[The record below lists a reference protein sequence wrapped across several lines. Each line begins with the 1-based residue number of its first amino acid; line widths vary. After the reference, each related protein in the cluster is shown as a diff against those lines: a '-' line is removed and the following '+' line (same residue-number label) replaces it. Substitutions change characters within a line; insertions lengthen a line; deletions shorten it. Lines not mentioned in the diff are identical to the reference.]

1 MLVINERNALAFET
15 PHPEHILATIPKAQV
30 LENVQG
36 RDFVVVPHH
45 LDAVRILRNLG
56 FDAPS
61 PILHHYDWPGQFHP
75 FKHQFK
81 TSAFLTLNQ
90 RALVLNEIGT
100 GKSLSALW
108 AADYLMKAG
117 VIRRVLIVSPLSTL
131 ERVWADEIFKNFIDR
146 SFAVLHGSRA
156 KRMKLLARGD
166 DFCIINHDGFGI
178 IAQQAL
184 DEFDLLIVDEAA
196 VLRNPSTK
204 RFKRMRKFVSAQP
217 NMRLWLMT
225 GTPTP
230 NEPTD
235 AWALANLIGNPDC
248 PKYYTH
254 FKDRVMVKVSQWK
267 WEPRSDAVA
276 QVQRILQP
284 CVRFTRDECLDLPDT
299 ILQTHEVAMTQQQKD
314 LYDEMKQ
321 ELLVQLNNH
330 DITAA
335 NEAIK
340 LQKLLQICLGVAY
353 DDHGKPVPIDAT
365 PRVSLTCDLIEQAG
379 EKVIV
384 FCPFTGALEML
395 AKAIGKRWTYSI
407 VNGDVLPNQRAAIFH
422 AFQNDP
428 DPHVLVAHPGTMAHG
443 LTLTEAT
450 TIIWYG
456 PINSNETYVQA
467 NGRIERIGKRKV
479 SNVIH
484 IEASPVERAVFKRLA
499 GKQKLQGILLD
510 LLTKGDGAHPAFAL

>member
-1 MLVINERNALAFET
+1 MLVIDDHNVLAFET
-15 PHPEHILATIPKAQV
+15 THPEDILATIPKAKLV
-30 LENVQG
+30 DVAGHE
-36 RDFVVVPHH
+36 FMTVPHH
-45 LDAVRILRNLG
+45 LDAVRVLRNLG

-61 PILHHYDWPGQFHP
+61 PILSHYNWPGRWTP
-75 FKHQFK
+75 FDHQTK

-108 AADYLMKAG
+108 AADYLMNLGLIK
-117 VIRRVLIVSPLSTL
+117 RVLVVSPLSTL
-131 ERVWADEIFKNFIDR
+131 ERVWADELYKNLIHR
-146 SFAVLHGSRA
+146 SFAVLHGTRA
-156 KRMKLLARGD
+156 KRLKLMARGD

-178 IAQQAL
+178 IAQEAL
-184 DEFDLLIVDEAA
+184 DEFDLVIVDEAA

-204 RFKRMRKFVSAQP
+204 RFKRMLKFVTAQP
-217 NMRLWLMT
+217 DMRLWLMT

-235 AWALANLIGNPDC
+235 AWALARLIGNPDV

-254 FKDRVMVKVSQWK
+254 FKDKVMMKVSQWK
-267 WEPRSDAVA
+267 WEIRANAA
-276 QVQRILQP
+276 QEVERILHP
-284 CVRFTRDECLDLPDT
+284 SIRFSRDECLDLPDT
-299 ILQTHEVAMTQQQKD
+299 ITQTHAVEMTKEQKH
-314 LYDEMKQ
+314 LFNEMKK
-321 ELLVQLNNH
+321 ELLAELGAKT
-330 DITAA
+330 ITAA

-353 DDHGKPVPIDAT
+353 DQHGQNVPIDAT
-365 PRVSLTCDLIEQAG
+365 PRVNLTCDIIEQAG

-384 FCPFTGALEML
+384 FVPFTGALNMV
-395 AKAIGKRWTYSI
+395 AKAVAKRWTCA
-407 VNGDVLPNQRAAIFH
+407 VVDGNVTPAKRAAIFH

-443 LTLTEAT
+443 LTLTEAS

-456 PINSNETYVQA
+456 PTNSNETYVQA
-467 NGRIERIGKRKV
+467 NGRIERIGKRNI
-479 SNVIH
+479 SNVVH
-484 IEASPVERAVFKRLA
+484 IEASAVERTVFARLA

-510 LLTKGDGAHPAFAL
+510 LLTKDDE